1 MRYLFLLLFI
11 SIVMGLGVTYY
22 LVSDIDFKA
31 EKEISPTNK
40 IEKKRE
46 DIIKLLA
53 DSKKIDRFPAK
64 ELYFKVDLNY
74 IPKTRILY
82 QMVLNTL
89 DRYQLF
95 GVEQILKLNNLD
107 YSIIRYENNLKLFI
121 NFAKKREAEKVQK
134 LFKNYNFN
142 VTLKEV
148 KIKG

>member
-1 MRYLFLLLFI
+1 
-11 SIVMGLGVTYY
+11 MGLGVTYY

-31 EKEISPTNK
+31 EKESSPTNK
-40 IEKKRE
+40 IEKKRK

-95 GVEQILKLNNLD
+95 GVEQILKLNNLN
-107 YSIIRYENNLKLFI
+107 YSIIRSENNLKLFI

-134 LFKNYNFN
+134 LFEDYNFN